1 MRKSRHLT
9 TPFLS
14 GGPEFR
20 SGEARK
26 RAACARRRRRGRFY
40 EPVWLTS
47 TPFFAFLFQSP
58 AAPKPSRA
66 PSSRSLNRVTGKPIC
81 WSLVAGSSVP
91 AAVGR
96 GALERLGSPRQHPF
110 SLFSPEP
117 EGSVEKR
124 STPHL
129 PDFHRVTGNPIW
141 WGSVAGPLSPPPS
154 TRGYLGSASAAVN
167 SAGQLL
173 FNDLAKNPTGRRELL
188 GFTPASRAS
197 AKPPGRRIW

>member
-1 MRKSRHLT
+1 MRKSRRLT

-26 RAACARRRRRGRFY
+26 RAACARRRRRWCLY
-40 EPVWLTS
+40 EPQRLAS
-47 TPFFAFLFQSP
+47 TPFFAFLFQCL

-66 PSSRSLNRVTGKPIC
+66 PSSRSFNRVTGKPIC
-81 WSLVAGSSVP
+81 WSLATGSSGP

-110 SLFSPEP
+110 SLFSPELK
-117 EGSVEKR
+117 GSVEKR

-129 PDFHRVTGNPIW
+129 PDFHRVTGSPIW

-154 TRGYLGSASAAVN
+154 TRGYLGWASPAVN
-167 SAGQLL
+167 TILQISFQSLSQGAC
-173 FNDLAKNPTGRRELL
+173 E
-188 GFTPASRAS
+188 SRDS
-197 AKPPGRRIW
+197 